1 MCIFGM
7 EMEAESFL
15 TRADSLIESKVIL
28 DLYMGSNGDTLEQ
41 HIKIFIQTIQVKEWI
56 K

>member
-7 EMEAESFL
+7 EMEAENFL

-28 DLYMGSNGDTLEQ
+28 DLYMGSNGDTLAQ
-41 HIKIFIQTIQVKEWI
+41 HIKIFIQTIQVKE
-56 K
+56 